1 MAIIYSYPGKSTPAG
16 QDVLVITDSEQA
28 APNKNRTKSLTI
40 DNLASYVVSVSG
52 NITGGGTLNTI
63 PLFTPNG
70 EEIGDSIMTFTTGP
84 DTITVGGRLSTTG
97 DLAVQGRAEFNGI
110 YARFNGEIRDG
121 SNLPGTAGQV
131 LTSTGGGA
139 VAWATNASSDT
150 TYDLTGAVTGGSDY
164 KVVLTGSD
172 GTVDNVTFEAGTGI
186 VLADQGSNTVQV
198 QAVNNGTVTSVA
210 LTMPAAFSVAGSPIT
225 SSGTFAVTGAGTAS
239 QVVLGDGS
247 LGSLPGGPFLPLA
260 GGTMLGNTLHGDN
273 IKSIYGT
280 GSDLEIYNDG
290 SNSYFDNKTAG
301 QNLIININEFNGTEK
316 FKVVDTNSADT
327 LMELSHLDFTIYNDG
342 SQIIKAGGFPLAVE
356 LSETLKL
363 SKGITNSLE
372 LKSYTAT
379 AVSTTGPIDPIQ
391 NQYASTQDTLATLCV
406 DPSGNVV
413 RGEQEATFTFTT
425 AQLNSTLGQT
435 LISAP
440 GAGKAVVVTYTD
452 YMMTYTTTGSTTNN
466 LEIRQANLASASA
479 SVSLLPSLRFN
490 EVVNNSQAGVA
501 PFYGFYTRDIPTG
514 AGSQGRTYAVN
525 APTTIHKQNAG
536 TYPAGLTSVSIKI
549 RYRVFDVATF

>member
-1 MAIIYSYPGKSTPAG
+1 MAIIYSYPEKTSPSGE
-16 QDVLVITDSEQA
+16 DFLVITDSAQA

-40 DNLASYVVSVSG
+40 DNLASYVVSLSG

-84 DTITVGGRLSTTG
+84 DKITVGGRLVVTG
-97 DLAVQGRAEFNGI
+97 DLVAQGRSDFTGL
-110 YARFNGEIRDG
+110 YARFGGEVRDG
-121 SNLPGTAGQV
+121 SNLSGTAGQV
-131 LTSTGGGA
+131 LSSTGTG

-316 FKVVDTNSADT
+316 LKVVDTNSADS

-342 SQIIKAGGFPLAVE
+342 SQIIKATNADIQLA
-356 LSETLKL
+356 ETLKL

-425 AQLNSTLGQT
+425 AQLNGTLGQT

-452 YMMTYTTTGSTTNN
+452 YMMIYTTPGTTTNG
-466 LEIRQANLASASA
+466 LEIRQANYASASA
-479 SVSLLPSLRFN
+479 SVSVLPSLRFN
-490 EVVNNSQAGVA
+490 EIVA
-501 PFYGFYTRDIPTG
+501 TPFATSNGIGFYTRDIPTG
-514 AGSQGRTYAVN
+514 SGSQGRTYAVN
-525 APTTIHKQNAG
+525 KPTTIHKQNAG
-536 TYPAGLTSVSIKI
+536 TYPAGLTSISIKI
-549 RYRVFDVATF
+549 RYRVFDVTTF

>member
-1 MAIIYSYPGKSTPAG
+1 MAIIYSYPEKITPAKE
-16 QDVLVITDSEQA
+16 DLLVITDSVQA

-40 DNLASYVVSVSG
+40 DNLASYIVGVSG

-70 EEIGDSIMTFTTGP
+70 EEIGDSIMTEIGGGR
-84 DTITVGGRLSTTG
+84 INVAGRLSVDN
-97 DLAVQGRAEFNGI
+97 DLQVMGYSRFSGEVQDNT
-110 YARFNGEIRDG
+110 NN
-121 SNLPGTAGQV
+121 SGTSGQV
-131 LTSTGGGA
+131 LTSTGTG

-186 VLADQGSNTVQV
+186 TLTDQGSNTVQL
-198 QAVNNGTVTSVA
+198 QAVNNGTVTSAA

-301 QNLIININEFNGTEK
+301 QNLIINIHEFNGTEK
-316 FKVVDTNSADT
+316 FKVVDTVSTDS

-342 SQIIKAGGFPLAVE
+342 SELIKATNADIQ

-379 AVSTTGPIDPIQ
+379 AVSTIGPIDPIQ

-440 GAGKAVVVTYTD
+440 GAGKAVIVTYTD
-452 YMMTYTTTGSTTNN
+452 YMMIYTTPGTTTNG
-466 LEIRQANLASASA
+466 LEIRQANYASASA
-479 SVSLLPSLRFN
+479 SVSVLPSLRFN
-490 EVVNNSQAGVA
+490 EIVA
-501 PFYGFYTRDIPTG
+501 TPFATSNGIGFYTRDIPTG
-514 AGSQGRTYAVN
+514 SGSQGRTYAPN
-525 APTTIHKQNAG
+525 KPTTIHKQNAG
-536 TYPAGLTSVSIKI
+536 TYPAGLTSISIKI
-549 RYRVFDVATF
+549 RYRVFDVTTF

>member
-1 MAIIYSYPGKSTPAG
+1 MAIIYSYPGKSTPSG
-16 QDVLVITDSEQA
+16 GDVLVITDSAQA

-84 DTITVGGRLSTTG
+84 DTITVGGRLSVTG
-97 DLAVQGRAEFNGI
+97 DLTAQGRSDFTGL
-110 YARFNGEIRDG
+110 YARFNGEVRDG
-121 SNLPGTAGQV
+121 ANSSGTAGQV
-131 LTSTGGGA
+131 LTSTGAGA

-186 VLADQGSNTVQV
+186 VLADQGGNTVQV

-280 GSDLEIYNDG
+280 GSDLEIYNNG
-290 SNSYFDNKTAG
+290 TNSYIESKTA
-301 QNLIININEFNGTEK
+301 NEDLILSVNCFNSTEK
-316 FKVVDTNSADT
+316 FKIEDNNQPG
-327 LMELSHLDFTIYNDG
+327 DFLITSDRFTTIIYSDG
-342 SQIIKAGGFPLAVE
+342 SEVLKADNSAVE

-391 NQYASTQDTLATLCV
+391 NNYAPTQDTLATLCV
-406 DPSGNVV
+406 DTSGNVV

-425 AQLNSTLGQT
+425 AQLNGTLGQT

-452 YMMTYTTTGSTTNN
+452 YMMTYTTTGSTTND
-466 LEIRQANLASASA
+466 LEIRQANLASPTA
-479 SVSLLPSLRFN
+479 SVSRLPALRFN
-490 EVVNNSQAGVA
+490 EIVNNSQAGVA

-514 AGSQGRTYAVN
+514 AGSQGRTYSVN
-525 APTTIHKQNAG
+525 SPTTIGKVNAG
-536 TYPAGLTSVSIKI
+536 TWPAGLTSVSIKI

>member
-1 MAIIYSYPGKSTPAG
+1 MAIIYSYPEKITPAKE
-16 QDVLVITDSEQA
+16 DLLVITDSVQA

-40 DNLASYVVSVSG
+40 DNLASYIVGVSG

-84 DTITVGGRLSTTG
+84 DTITVGGRLSITG
-97 DLAVQGRAEFNGI
+97 DLVVGNRSTFAG
-110 YARFNGEIRDG
+110 YARFNGEVRDAAN
-121 SNLPGTAGQV
+121 SSGTAGQV
-131 LTSTGGGA
+131 LSSTGAGT

-172 GTVDNVTFEAGTGI
+172 GTVDNVIFKAGTGI
-186 VLADQGSNTVQV
+186 TLTDQGSNTV
-198 QAVNNGTVTSVA
+198 SVA
-210 LTMPAAFSVAGSPIT
+210 I
-225 SSGTFAVTGAGTAS
+225 
-239 QVVLGDGS
+239 
-247 LGSLPGGPFLPLA
+247 GSLPGGPFLPLA

-280 GSDLEIYNDG
+280 GSDLEIYNNG
-290 SNSYFDNKTAG
+290 TNSYIESKTA
-301 QNLIININEFNGTEK
+301 NEDLILSVNCFNSTEK
-316 FKVVDTNSADT
+316 FKIEDNNQPGDFLIESDRFKTIIYSDGTEVLRAGAD
-327 LMELSHLDFTIYNDG
+327 I
-342 SQIIKAGGFPLAVE
+342 E
-356 LSETLKL
+356 LSESLKL

-379 AVSTTGPIDPIQ
+379 AVSTIGPIDPIQ
-391 NQYASTQDTLATLCV
+391 NNYASTQDTLASLCV
-406 DPSGNVV
+406 DPSGDVV

-425 AQLNSTLGQT
+425 AQLNGTLGQT

-452 YMMTYTTTGSTTNN
+452 YMMTYTTPGTTTNG
-466 LEIRQANLASASA
+466 LEIRQANYASANA
-479 SVSLLPSLRFN
+479 SVSVLPSLRFN
-490 EVVNNSQAGVA
+490 EIVA
-501 PFYGFYTRDIPTG
+501 TPFATSNGIGFYTRDIPTG
-514 AGSQGRTYAVN
+514 SGSQGRTYAPN
-525 APTTIHKQNAG
+525 KPTTIHKQNAG
-536 TYPAGLTSVSIKI
+536 TYPAGLTSISIKI